1 MLERDLPRMRKAVL
15 VRAENMA
22 STTISRVHAREILDS
37 RGNPTVEVDV
47 RLESETRGRAAVPSG
62 ASTGEHEAWELRDGN
77 KSRFGGKGVKKAVG
91 NVNDKIAP
99 ALKGWDALDQAKIDK
114 KLIELDGTPNKNNL
128 GANALLGVSLAVAH
142 AAAAAE
148 KLPLFRYLGGPEARV
163 LPVPMM
169 NILNGGAHSDAPI
182 DFQEFMI
189 MPRGAPSFSEA
200 LRYGVEVFHA
210 LKSVLKDR
218 GLSTAVGDEG
228 GFAPHLSSAEDA
240 LESISTAVEKA
251 GYKLG
256 EQIFIALDP
265 AASEFYD
272 SKNKAYIFKKSDGSK
287 KNADELIEYYA
298 ELCARFPI
306 ISIEDGCAEDDWAGW
321 KKLTAKLGKK
331 IQLVGDDLF
340 VTNVKFLERGIA
352 EHVANS
358 ILIKVN
364 QIGTL
369 TETLATIDLAKKNH
383 YTTVISHRSGETEDA
398 TIADIAVATNAGQI
412 KTGSLSRSDRIAKYN
427 QLLRIEEE
435 LGDKA
440 VYGATMP

>member
-1 MLERDLPRMRKAVL
+1 MPLTSIADIRGRQV
-15 VRAENMA
+15 
-22 STTISRVHAREILDS
+22 LDS
-37 RGNPTVEVDV
+37 RGNPTVEAEVFLDGGA
-47 RLESETRGRAAVPSG
+47 SARAIVPSG
-62 ASTGEHEAWELRDGN
+62 ASTGEHEAVELRDGD
-77 KSRFGGKGVKKAVG
+77 KTQYLGKGVLQAVA
-91 NVNDKIAP
+91 NVNGEIAE
-99 ALKGWDALDQAKIDK
+99 ALSGSDAADQRTLDAR
-114 KLIELDGTPNKNNL
+114 LIELDGTPNKKSL

-148 KLPLFRYLGGPEARV
+148 NLPLFRYLGGNQARV

-189 MPRGAPSFSEA
+189 VPRGAPSFSEA
-200 LRYGVEVFHA
+200 LRYGAEVFHA
-210 LKSVLKDR
+210 LKSVLKKR
-218 GLSTAVGDEG
+218 HLSTAIGDEG
-228 GFAPHLSSAEDA
+228 GFAPQLDSAEDA
-240 LESISTAVEKA
+240 LESISTAVKKA

-272 SKNKAYIFKKSDGSK
+272 SQTNLYVFKKSDGSK
-287 KNADELIEYYA
+287 RTAGELINYYTD
-298 ELCARFPI
+298 LCTRFPI
-306 ISIEDGCAEDDWAGW
+306 ISIEDGCAENDWSGW
-321 KKLTAKLGKK
+321 KKLTKKLGEK

-340 VTNVKFLERGIA
+340 VTNVEFLRRGIA

-369 TETLATIDLAKKNH
+369 TETLATIDLAKTNG

-440 VYGATMP
+440 VYGATMR

>member
-1 MLERDLPRMRKAVL
+1 
-15 VRAENMA
+15 MA
-22 STTISRVHAREILDS
+22 RTSINRIHAREILDS

-47 RLESETRGRAAVPSG
+47 RVESGALGRAAVPSG

-77 KSRFGGKGVKKAVG
+77 KSRYGGKGVKKAVA
-91 NVNDKIAP
+91 NVNQKIAP
-99 ALKGWDALDQAKIDK
+99 ALKGWDALDQAKIDS

-142 AAAAAE
+142 AAADAE
-148 KLPLFRYLGGPEARV
+148 NLPLFRYLGGPEARV

-189 MPRGAPSFSEA
+189 MPRNAPSFSEA
-200 LRYGVEVFHA
+200 LRYGAEVFHA

-228 GFAPHLSSAEDA
+228 GFAPHLSSAQDA
-240 LESISTAVEKA
+240 LESISTAIEKA
-251 GYKLG
+251 GYKPG
-256 EQIFIALDP
+256 EQIFLALDA

-272 SKNKAYIFKKSDGSK
+272 SKNNVYIFKKSDGSK
-287 KNADELIEYYA
+287 KTADELIDYYS

-306 ISIEDGCAEDDWAGW
+306 ISIEDGCAENDWAGW
-321 KKLTAKLGKK
+321 KNLTVKLGKK

-340 VTNVKFLERGIA
+340 VTNVKFLQKGIA

-440 VYGATMP
+440 VYGATMR

>member
-1 MLERDLPRMRKAVL
+1 
-15 VRAENMA
+15 MA
-22 STTISRVHAREILDS
+22 STHIKRMHGREILDS

-47 RLESETRGRAAVPSG
+47 HLESGACGRAAVPSG

-77 KSRFGGKGVKKAVG
+77 KDRFGGKGVKKAVA
-91 NVNDKIAP
+91 NVNDKIGP
-99 ALKGWDALDQAKIDK
+99 ALKGWDALDQAKIDR
-114 KLIELDGTPNKNNL
+114 KLIELDGTPNKSDL
-128 GANALLGVSLAVAH
+128 GANAILGVSLAVAH
-142 AAAAAE
+142 AAAVAE
-148 KLPLFRYLGGPEARV
+148 NLPLFRYLGGPNARV

-189 MPRGAPSFSEA
+189 TPRGAPNFSEA

-210 LKSVLKDR
+210 LKSVLKSR
-218 GLSTAVGDEG
+218 HLSTAVGDEG
-228 GFAPHLSSAEDA
+228 GFAPNLKSADDA
-240 LESISTAVEKA
+240 LESISSAIEKA

-256 EQIFIALDP
+256 EQIYLALD
-265 AASEFYD
+265 AASSEFYD
-272 SKNKAYIFKKSDGSK
+272 SKDNVYVFKKSDGSK
-287 KNADELIEYYA
+287 KTADELIEYYA
-298 ELCARFPI
+298 GLCERFPI
-306 ISIEDGCAEDDWAGW
+306 ISIEDGCAENDWAGW
-321 KKLTAKLGKK
+321 KKLTARLGKK

-340 VTNVKFLERGIA
+340 VTNVKFLEKGIA

-369 TETLATIDLAKKNH
+369 TETLETIDLAKKNH

-398 TIADIAVATNAGQI
+398 TIADIAVGTNAGQI

-440 VYGATMP
+440 EYGATMR